1 MSKKISVTYAEI
13 SKGQIAVKT
22 EDLLSKQTLTRY
34 SKSLPIGDFY
44 QKYIASKIIKN
55 PTLLLESKISD
66 NNVLIFKNEVSSGTS
81 DTESNYQLTL
91 KGKEKVEY
99 HDNDTLMVVYVN
111 TVDYTSLDDVK
122 GVFSIKK
129 RVISKKNNTTS
140 SVKNNKK
147 DKDAKTTK
155 DSKTTKDAKKGRKTD
170 NSSKEKS
177 IKGKS
182 KKEGK
187 KRTPSVDMGIIDD
200 ALLEDN
206 ELSLL
211 LLDNDN
217 KQNLEDIEDGKD
229 ELEEIN
235 PDEEDDKKDEE
246 EEEGDYDLPDNS
258 EEEGEEEEEEF
269 EEEGEEFEE
278 EEEEEEELTLEKK
291 KTKEVEKKKVGRGR
305 GRKKEKVEK
314 VYNYNDILKVE
325 TWIKSMETRILDINY
340 RRKILEILMNTCK
353 MNNLDARKIEMSI
366 YNYAIKNS
374 TSNYIFSN
382 WDNQDFINI
391 YVNKSKSLIS
401 NLCKE
406 YGVNNNQIS
415 SILKK
420 KKTKLEKIAE
430 LSYNELFPK
439 NWQGILDEKI
449 KIEKMKKE
457 AIEASATD
465 MFKCFKCYKRKCTYF
480 ELQTRSADEPMT
492 IFISCLEC
500 GNKWKEN

>member
-1 MSKKISVTYAEI
+1 MSKKVSVTYAEI
-13 SKGQIAVKT
+13 NKGQISVKT

-34 SKSLPIGDFY
+34 SKSLPVGDFY
-44 QKYIASKIIKN
+44 QKYIASKVISN

-66 NNVLIFKNEVSSGTS
+66 NNVLIFKNKSKQLTNPET
-81 DTESNYQLTL
+81 NYQLTL
-91 KGKEKVEY
+91 KDKEKINY
-99 HDNDTLMVVYVN
+99 HNDDTLMVVYVN
-111 TVDYTSLDDVK
+111 AVDYTSLDNVK

-140 SVKNNKK
+140 AVKNNKK

-155 DSKTTKDAKKGRKTD
+155 DAKTVCKTNNSNKGKTKKG
-170 NSSKEKS
+170 E
-177 IKGKS
+177 
-182 KKEGK
+182 K
-187 KRTPSVDMGIIDD
+187 KRTHSVDMGIIDD
-200 ALLEDN
+200 GLLEDN

-217 KQNLEDIEDGKD
+217 KQDLEDLEDGKD
-229 ELEEIN
+229 DLEEVN
-235 PDEEDDKKDEE
+235 LEEEDDKKDEE

-291 KTKEVEKKKVGRGR
+291 KTKDVEKKKVGRGR

-314 VYNYNDILKVE
+314 VYNYNDILKAE
-325 TWIKSMETRILDINY
+325 TWNKSMETRVLDINY

-353 MNNLDARKIEMSI
+353 MDNLDARKIEMSI
-366 YNYAIKNS
+366 YNYAIKNA

-382 WDNQDFINI
+382 WDNQDFITI

-406 YGVNNNQIS
+406 YGVNNSQIS

-430 LSYNELFPK
+430 LSYYELFPK
-439 NWQGILDEKI
+439 NWQAILDEKI
-449 KIEKMKKE
+449 KIEQMKKE
-457 AIEASATD
+457 AIQASATD

-492 IFISCLEC
+492 IFITCLEC

>member
-1 MSKKISVTYAEI
+1 MMSKKISVTYAEI
-13 SKGQIAVKT
+13 SKGQISVKT

-34 SKSLPIGDFY
+34 SKNNSIVDFY
-44 QKYIASKIIKN
+44 QKYIASKVIKK
-55 PTLLLESKISD
+55 PTLLLERTISD
-66 NNVLIFKNEVSSGTS
+66 NNNVLIFKNDVINNTQNA
-81 DTESNYQLTL
+81 TTYQLTL
-91 KGKEKVEY
+91 KDKEKVNYNMDE
-99 HDNDTLMVVYVN
+99 TLMVVYVN
-111 TVDYTSLDDVK
+111 SKDYTSSDDVK

-129 RVISKKNNTTS
+129 RVSKKKNTPEINKSSKDTIKVKKNNTLNIDIKTKS
-140 SVKNNKK
+140 QKK
-147 DKDAKTTK
+147 V
-155 DSKTTKDAKKGRKTD
+155 
-170 NSSKEKS
+170 
-177 IKGKS
+177 
-182 KKEGK
+182 K
-187 KRTPSVDMGIIDD
+187 KRTQSVDMGIIDD
-200 ALLEDN
+200 SLLVDN

-211 LLDNDN
+211 LLNNDN
-217 KQNLEDIEDGKD
+217 KEDLGDNKEDLEDGNP
-229 ELEEIN
+229 EEE
-235 PDEEDDKKDEE
+235 EEDDKKEEE
-246 EEEGDYDLPDNS
+246 EEEGDYDLPENS

-269 EEEGEEFEE
+269 EEVNILLDEE
-278 EEEEEEELTLEKK
+278 EEEEVIPIEKK

-305 GRKKEKVEK
+305 GRKKEKIEK
-314 VYNYNDILKVE
+314 VYNYNDILKAE
-325 TWIKSMETRILDINY
+325 TWNKSMETRILDINY
-340 RRKILEILMNTCK
+340 RRKIIEILMNTCK
-353 MNNLDARKIEMSI
+353 INNLDSRKIEMSV
-366 YNYAIKNS
+366 YNYAIKNA

-401 NLCKE
+401 NICKE

-430 LSYNELFPK
+430 LSYYELFPK

>member
-66 NNVLIFKNEVSSGTS
+66 NNVLIFKNDVSTEK
-81 DTESNYQLTL
+81 DNTESNYQLTL

-99 HDNDTLMVVYVN
+99 QNNDTLMVIYVN
-111 TVDYTSLDDVK
+111 SEDYTSIDDVK

-140 SVKNNKK
+140 SVKNSKK
-147 DKDAKTTK
+147 DKNAKTTNDSDKIGKK
-155 DSKTTKDAKKGRKTD
+155 DYSK
-170 NSSKEKS
+170 KEKS
-177 IKGKS
+177 
-182 KKEGK
+182 KKKGK
-187 KRTPSVDMGIIDD
+187 KRTLSVDMGIIDD

-217 KQNLEDIEDGKD
+217 KQDLED
-229 ELEEIN
+229 LEEGKEDLEEVN
-235 PDEEDDKKDEE
+235 PEEEDDKKDEE

-258 EEEGEEEEEEF
+258 EEEGEEEEEF
-269 EEEGEEFEE
+269 EEEVEEFEE
-278 EEEEEEELTLEKK
+278 EAEEEEEITVEKN
-291 KTKEVEKKKVGRGR
+291 KTKVEEKKKVGRGR

-325 TWIKSMETRILDINY
+325 TWNKSMETRILDINY

-366 YNYAIKNS
+366 YNYAIKNA

-420 KKTKLEKIAE
+420 KKTKLEKIGE
-430 LSYNELFPK
+430 LSYYELFPK

>member
-1 MSKKISVTYAEI
+1 MSKKISITYAEI
-13 SKGQIAVKT
+13 SKGQISIKT

-34 SKSLPIGDFY
+34 SKTLPIGDFY
-44 QKYIASKIIKN
+44 QKYIASKIIKK
-55 PTLLLESKISD
+55 PSLLLESKISD
-66 NNVLIFKNEVSSGTS
+66 NNVLIFKNDISSRTN
-81 DTESNYQLTL
+81 DIESNYQLTL
-91 KGKEKVEY
+91 KGKEKIEY
-99 HDNDTLMVVYVN
+99 HNDETLMVIYVN
-111 TVDYTSLDDVK
+111 SKDYTSLNDVK

-129 RVISKKNNTTS
+129 RVISKKINTTS
-140 SVKNNKK
+140 TVKNNKK
-147 DKDAKTTK
+147 DKDT
-155 DSKTTKDAKKGRKTD
+155 KTTKDAKTVCKT
-170 NSSKEKS
+170 NKSSKGKTK
-177 IKGKS
+177 KG
-182 KKEGK
+182 EK
-187 KRTPSVDMGIIDD
+187 KRTHSVDMGIIDD
-200 ALLEDN
+200 SLLEDN

-217 KQNLEDIEDGKD
+217 KQDLEDLEDGKD
-229 ELEEIN
+229 DLEEVN
-235 PDEEDDKKDEE
+235 LEEEDDKKDEE

-278 EEEEEEELTLEKK
+278 EEEEEELTLEKK

-314 VYNYNDILKVE
+314 VYNYNDILKAE
-325 TWIKSMETRILDINY
+325 TWNKSMETCVLDINY
-340 RRKILEILMNTCK
+340 RRKILEILVNTCNI
-353 MNNLDARKIEMSI
+353 NNLDARKIEMSI
-366 YNYAIKNS
+366 YNYAIKNA

-406 YGVNNNQIS
+406 YGVNNSQIS

-430 LSYNELFPK
+430 LSYYELFPK
-439 NWQGILDEKI
+439 NWQTILDEKI
-449 KIEKMKKE
+449 KIEQMKKE
-457 AIEASATD
+457 AIQASATD

-492 IFISCLEC
+492 IFITCLEC

>member
-1 MSKKISVTYAEI
+1 MSKKVSVTYAEI
-13 SKGQIAVKT
+13 NKGQISVKT

-34 SKSLPIGDFY
+34 SKSLSVGDFY
-44 QKYIASKIIKN
+44 QKYIASKVISN

-66 NNVLIFKNEVSSGTS
+66 NNVLIFKNKSKQLTNPET
-81 DTESNYQLTL
+81 NYQLTL
-91 KGKEKVEY
+91 KDKEKINY
-99 HDNDTLMVVYVN
+99 HNDDTLMVVYVN
-111 TVDYTSLDDVK
+111 TVDYTSLDNVK

-129 RVISKKNNTTS
+129 RVISKKKTVAPLDKSNKKGL
-140 SVKNNKK
+140 SVKAKK
-147 DKDAKTTK
+147 ETVGKKNVDGTK
-155 DSKTTKDAKKGRKTD
+155 D
-170 NSSKEKS
+170 KS
-177 IKGKS
+177 IKKA
-182 KKEGK
+182 K
-187 KRTPSVDMGIIDD
+187 KRTKSVDMGIIDD

-217 KQNLEDIEDGKD
+217 KEDLEDGNP
-229 ELEEIN
+229 EE
-235 PDEEDDKKDEE
+235 EEEEEKKEEE
-246 EEEGDYDLPDNS
+246 EEEGDYDLPENS
-258 EEEGEEEEEEF
+258 EEEGEEEEEEEFEEEGEEEEEEF
-269 EEEGEEFEE
+269 EEEEE
-278 EEEEEEELTLEKK
+278 ETTIEKK

-314 VYNYNDILKVE
+314 VYNYNDILKAE
-325 TWIKSMETRILDINY
+325 TWNKSMETRVLDINY

-353 MNNLDARKIEMSI
+353 MDNLDARKIEMSI
-366 YNYAIKNS
+366 YNYAIKNA

-382 WDNQDFINI
+382 WDNQDFITI

-406 YGVNNNQIS
+406 YGVNNSQIS

-430 LSYNELFPK
+430 LSYYELFPK
-439 NWQGILDEKI
+439 NWQAILDEKI
-449 KIEKMKKE
+449 KIEQMKKE
-457 AIEASATD
+457 AIQASATD

-492 IFISCLEC
+492 IFITCLEC